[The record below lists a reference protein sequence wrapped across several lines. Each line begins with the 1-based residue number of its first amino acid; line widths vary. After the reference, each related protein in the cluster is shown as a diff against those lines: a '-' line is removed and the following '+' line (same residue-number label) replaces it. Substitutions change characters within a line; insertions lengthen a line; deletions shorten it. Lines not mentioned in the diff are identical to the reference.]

1 MKGNI
6 FILNG
11 ENMDISGVLNSMLP
25 TLSYI
30 INLFDRVFTIFC
42 SYFGIDVTTPSEQET
57 ADAPEAAA

>member
-1 MKGNI
+1 
-6 FILNG
+6 
-11 ENMDISGVLNSMLP
+11 MDISGVLNSMLP

>member
-11 ENMDISGVLNSMLP
+11 VNMEISGVLNSMLP

-30 INLFDRVFTIFC
+30 INLFDRLFTIFC
-42 SYFGIDVTTPSEQET
+42 SYFGIDIESELQEQET
-57 ADAPEAAA
+57 DVPEATV